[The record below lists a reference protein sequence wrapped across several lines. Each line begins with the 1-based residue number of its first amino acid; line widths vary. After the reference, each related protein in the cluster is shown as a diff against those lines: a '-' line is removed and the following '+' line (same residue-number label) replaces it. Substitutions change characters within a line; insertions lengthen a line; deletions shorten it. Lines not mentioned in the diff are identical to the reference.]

1 MKRNEVLYEKI
12 PQRKSAYS
20 YIPSWRQ
27 QFLYL
32 GLYGAMMPLS
42 PTAKPEWMPSS
53 SIHTT
58 RFEKKPVLEDISIVI
73 PTLGRPILQ
82 QSLFW
87 ILAGSAWPGCLIIV
101 EQGCNKDVMDWLR
114 RVQELGIR
122 VKHILSDQRGR
133 SAGINCG
140 LEQVDSRFVAI
151 TDDDCFVGEDWLVN
165 MASKLRLS
173 PEAVVTGRVEAAGE
187 GVILVVTSTT
197 PAIQYRPRVKFD
209 SMSGGN
215 MGTSLANFKK
225 VGLFEEDPVMSTAE
239 DAEWAYR
246 ALRKGITIVYEPEV
260 VVTHFGWR
268 NDEKRRA
275 QYRHYALSHGGFY
288 GKYLRKG
295 DLFILLRAFVHFVR
309 VLRRWILG
317 IVTGNAEYALNGKS
331 YCLGLLPGIIA
342 GFQSHFQAD
351 KSS

>member
-1 MKRNEVLYEKI
+1 
-12 PQRKSAYS
+12 
-20 YIPSWRQ
+20 
-27 QFLYL
+27 
-32 GLYGAMMPLS
+32 MPLN
-42 PTAKPEWMPSS
+42 PTTKPEWTSLS
-53 SIHTT
+53 SIHTA
-58 RFEKKPVLEDISIVI
+58 RLEKKPILEDISIVI

-87 ILAGSAWPGCLIIV
+87 ILAGSTWPKCLIIV
-101 EQGCNKDVMDWLR
+101 EQGCNQDVVDWLR

-133 SAGINCG
+133 SAGINRG
-140 LEQVDSRFVAI
+140 LEQVGSRFVAI

-187 GVILVVTSTT
+187 GVIFVVTSTM
-197 PAIQYRPRVKFD
+197 PAIQYRPRIKFD

-246 ALRKGITIVYEPEV
+246 ALRKGIAIVYEPQV

-268 NDEKRRA
+268 NDQKRRE

-288 GKYLRKG
+288 G
-295 DLFILLRAFVHFVR
+295 FF
-309 VLRRWILG
+309 
-317 IVTGNAEYALNGKS
+317 TGRSAN
-331 YCLGLLPGIIA
+331 
-342 GFQSHFQAD
+342 
-351 KSS
+351 SSR